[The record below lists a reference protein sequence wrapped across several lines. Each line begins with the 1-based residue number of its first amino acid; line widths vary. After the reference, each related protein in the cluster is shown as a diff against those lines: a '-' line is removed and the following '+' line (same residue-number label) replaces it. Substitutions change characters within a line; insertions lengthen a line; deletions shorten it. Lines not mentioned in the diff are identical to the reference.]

1 MRVRISFNNKLNSVT
16 NMGKYNSKKESVK
29 PTVKNFMNEDAF
41 LLKPKEELVSTVLT
55 TFLQNS
61 YYEREGEIVKR
72 ITDLVDKVDPLF
84 VAKLAIYVR
93 NEGNLRSVSHL
104 VSALL
109 AKYVGGTDWGKRFY
123 NRIVVRADDMSEIV
137 SAYANLNGMGLNDLK
152 KIPNSIK
159 KGFKEALERLDAYQ
173 IDKYK
178 MQNREVSLIDLVRL
192 FHPKGNQKNAEAYKR
207 LVNGESL
214 ADLYESK
221 VLEKEMTKAGQ
232 VTKDATQEEKDEA
245 KREAITAVL
254 DNVKGMPV
262 MNLLRNLRNI
272 LLYAPDKVND
282 ACEQLTI
289 EKKILNSRL
298 LPFRFATAYAE
309 IEKIRYDDTK
319 AKPTSSIVFESEES
333 KQQVT
338 ESRFNELKKNLL
350 DAIEGAIEIACQNIP
365 VLDGN
370 CAILVDDSGSCRG
383 DRGGSSRVSAFTSTT
398 TAMIGHLFGS
408 MMAWRQHDVYVGLF
422 GDRLIQVPF
431 DRNKRLLDFNKQSY
445 EMGAKCGGATEKGI
459 YTFLETVVKEKKKI
473 DNIIVFSDC
482 QIGRGGAF
490 TPWYGTD
497 FNDRSQ
503 HFHELFKEFRKIN
516 PKANFIV
523 VNLRQSG
530 GTSVFDKSQRILNI
544 AGWSEKIFD
553 IIKTQTVGWDEII
566 KRIESI
572 EI

>member
-1 MRVRISFNNKLNSVT
+1 MS
-16 NMGKYNSKKESVK
+16 KYNSKKESVK
-29 PTVKNFMNEDAF
+29 PTEVNYMGELAF
-41 LLKPKEELVSTVLT
+41 KMADKELLVSTVLT

-84 VAKLAIYVR
+84 AAKLAIYAR
-93 NEGNLRSVSHL
+93 ETGNLRSVTHL

-123 NRIVVRADDMSEIV
+123 NRIVVRPDDMSEIV

-152 KIPNSIK
+152 RIPNSIK

-232 VTKDATQEEKDEA
+232 TTKDATQEEKIEA

-309 IEKIRYDDTK
+309 IEKVMYADTET
-319 AKPTSSIVFESEES
+319 KPTTSIVFESEES
-333 KQQVT
+333 KQQVS
-338 ESRFNELKKNLL
+338 ESKFNELKKNLL

-370 CAILVDDSGSCRG
+370 CAILVDDSGSMRG
-383 DRGGSSRVSAFTSTT
+383 DAGGHSRVSAFSKTNSS
-398 TAMIGHLFGS
+398 MIAHLFAS

-422 GDRLIQVPF
+422 GERLIQVPY
-431 DRNKRLLDFNKQSY
+431 KRDVKLLDFNKQSY
-445 EMGAKCGGATEKGI
+445 EIGERCGGATEAGI
-459 YTFLETVVKEKKKI
+459 YDFIRQVVKEKKKI

-482 QIGRGGAF
+482 QIGRYSGF
-490 TPWYGTD
+490 TAWYG
-497 FNDRSQ
+497 NNSSDRGK

-516 PKANFIV
+516 PNANFIV
-523 VNLRQSG
+523 VNIRQSG

-544 AGWSEKIFD
+544 AGWSDKIFD
-553 IIKTQTVGWDEII
+553 TIKSQCRGWDSIIKE
-566 KRIESI
+566 IESI

>member
-1 MRVRISFNNKLNSVT
+1 MAKFNE
-16 NMGKYNSKKESVK
+16 KKTVKQPESV
-29 PTVKNFMNEDAF
+29 NFMGEKAF
-41 LLKPKEELVSTVLT
+41 LLKAKEEFVSSIMT
-55 TFLQNS
+55 TFLSKEGS
-61 YYEREGEIVKR
+61 YYESSKEEVNR
-72 ITDLVDKVDPLF
+72 ILSLLEKIDPLF
-84 VAKLAIYVR
+84 ACKAAIYVR
-93 NEGNLRSVSHL
+93 ENGNMRSISHL
-104 VSALL
+104 LGAAL
-109 AKYVGGTDWGKRFY
+109 AKYISGQEYAKRFY
-123 NRIVVRADDMSEIV
+123 NKLIVRPDDMSEIV
-137 SAYANLNGMGLNDLK
+137 SAYAILNGMGLNDLK
-152 KIPNSIK
+152 KIPNSMK
-159 KGFKEALERLDAYQ
+159 KGFKEALEGLDAYR

-178 MQNREVSLIDLVRL
+178 MKTRSFSLVDLVRL
-192 FHPKGNQKNAEAYKR
+192 FHPKATQKNAEAYKR
-207 LVNGESL
+207 LIEGKSL

-232 VTKDATQEEKDEA
+232 TTKDATQEEKMEA

-309 IEKIRYDDTK
+309 IEKVMYADTET
-319 AKPTSSIVFESEES
+319 KPTTSIVFESEES
-333 KQQVT
+333 KQQVS
-338 ESRFNELKKNLL
+338 ESKFNELKKNLL

-370 CAILVDDSGSCRG
+370 CAILVDDSGSMRG
-383 DRGGSSRVSAFTSTT
+383 DAGGHSRVSAFSKTNSS
-398 TAMIGHLFGS
+398 MIAHLFAS

-422 GDRLIQVPF
+422 GDRLIQVPYK
-431 DRNKRLLDFNKQSY
+431 RNVKLLDFNKESY
-445 EMGAKCGGATEKGI
+445 EIGGRCGGATEAGI
-459 YTFLETVVKEKKKI
+459 YDFIRQVVKEKKKI

-482 QIGRGGAF
+482 QIGRYSGF
-490 TPWYGTD
+490 TAWYG
-497 FNDRSQ
+497 NNSSDRGK

-516 PKANFIV
+516 PNANFIV

-530 GTSVFDKSQRILNI
+530 STSVFDKSQRILNI
-544 AGWSEKIFD
+544 AGWSDKIFD
-553 IIKTQTVGWDEII
+553 VITSQCKGWDAMI
-566 KRIESI
+566 KEIESI

>member
-1 MRVRISFNNKLNSVT
+1 
-16 NMGKYNSKKESVK
+16 MGKYNVKKESVK
-29 PTVKNFMNEDAF
+29 PTELNYMCEYAF
-41 LLKPKEELVSTVLT
+41 KLADKELLVSTVLT

-61 YYEREGEIVKR
+61 YYERESEIVNR

-84 VAKLAIYVR
+84 AAKLAIYAR

-123 NRIVVRADDMSEIV
+123 NRIVVRPDDMSEIV

-214 ADLYESK
+214 ADLYETK

-232 VTKDATQEEKDEA
+232 ITKDATQEEKNEA

-272 LLYAPDKVND
+272 LLYAPNKVDD

-298 LPFRFATAYAE
+298 LPFRFATAYSE
-309 IEKIRYDDTK
+309 IEKVMYADTK
-319 AKPTSSIVFESEES
+319 TKPTSSIVFESEET

-338 ESRFNELKKNLL
+338 ESKFNELKKNLL

-365 VLDGN
+365 ELEGN
-370 CAILVDDSGSCRG
+370 CAILVDDSGSMRG
-383 DRGGSSRVSAFTSTT
+383 DAGGHSRVSAFSKTNSS
-398 TAMIGHLFGS
+398 MIAHLFAS

-422 GDRLIQVPF
+422 GDRLIQVPY
-431 DRNKRLLDFNKQSY
+431 KRDVKLLDFNKESY
-445 EMGAKCGGATEKGI
+445 DIGARCGGATENGI
-459 YTFLETVVKEKKKI
+459 YTFLENVVAEKKKI

-482 QIGRGGAF
+482 QIGRGGSF
-490 TPWYGTD
+490 TAWYGTSSS
-497 FNDRSQ
+497 NRSL

-516 PKANFIV
+516 PNANFIV

-544 AGWSEKIFD
+544 AGWSDKIFD
-553 IIKTQTVGWDEII
+553 TIKSQTVGWDEII
-566 KRIESI
+566 RRIESI

>member
-1 MRVRISFNNKLNSVT
+1 MAKFNE
-16 NMGKYNSKKESVK
+16 KKTVKQPESV
-29 PTVKNFMNEDAF
+29 NFMGEKAF
-41 LLKPKEELVSTVLT
+41 LLKPKEEFVSSIMT
-55 TFLQNS
+55 TFLSKEGS
-61 YYEREGEIVKR
+61 YYESSNEEVKR
-72 ITDLVDKVDPLF
+72 ILSLLDKIDPLF
-84 VAKLAIYVR
+84 ACKAAIYVR
-93 NEGNLRSVSHL
+93 ENGNMRSISHL
-104 VSALL
+104 LGAAL
-109 AKYVGGTDWGKRFY
+109 AIYISGQEYAKRFY
-123 NRIVVRADDMSEIV
+123 NKLIVRPDDMSEIV

-192 FHPKGNQKNAEAYKR
+192 FHPKGNEKNAEAYKR

-214 ADLYESK
+214 ADLYETK
-221 VLEKEMTKAGQ
+221 ILEKEMTKAGQ
-232 VTKDATQEEKDEA
+232 TTKDATQEEKDEA

-309 IEKIRYDDTK
+309 IEKVMYADTK
-319 AKPTSSIVFESEES
+319 AKPTSSIVFESEET

-338 ESRFNELKKNLL
+338 ESSFNELKKNLL

-365 VLDGN
+365 ELEGN
-370 CAILVDDSGSCRG
+370 CAILVDDSGSMRG
-383 DRGGSSRVSAFTSTT
+383 DNGGHSRVSAFSKTNSS
-398 TAMIGHLFGS
+398 MIAHLFAS

-422 GDRLIQVPF
+422 GDKLIQVPY
-431 DRNKRLLDFNKQSY
+431 KRDVKLLDFNKESY
-445 EMGAKCGGATEKGI
+445 QMGAKCGGATEKGI

-482 QIGRGGAF
+482 QIGRGGSF
-490 TPWYGTD
+490 TAWYGTNY
-497 FNDRSQ
+497 NDRSQ

-516 PKANFIV
+516 PNTNFIV

-544 AGWSEKIFD
+544 AGWSDKIFD
-553 IIKTQTVGWDEII
+553 TIKSQCKGWDAVIKEI
-566 KRIESI
+566 EAI